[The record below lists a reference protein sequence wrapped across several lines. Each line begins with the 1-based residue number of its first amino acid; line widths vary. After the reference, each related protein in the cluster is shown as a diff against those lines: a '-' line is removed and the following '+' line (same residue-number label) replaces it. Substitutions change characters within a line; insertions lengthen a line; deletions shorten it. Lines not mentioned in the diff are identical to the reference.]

1 MKWEVVMEDNP
12 RGQPSPMYR
21 GLVALVSCS
30 PSIAVVTTDG
40 STVESDQWE
49 NVARLI
55 ARAPEQA
62 ARIAALESES
72 AQYRE
77 AAEKAEKEC
86 ERLRGVIE
94 RDRSLAA
101 TVFGSFQRAASAH
114 GWIIESRGSYEYDD
128 DRYRRE
134 FADAMHTMERAIEPL
149 RRLVADWSDCSTT
162 IDEIRKARAAL
173 RGGGGVRG

>member
-62 ARIAALESES
+62 ARIAAIESES

-77 AAEKAEKEC
+77 AAEKAREEC
-86 ERLRGVIE
+86 ERLRGE
-94 RDRSLAA
+94 
-101 TVFGSFQRAASAH
+101 SA
-114 GWIIESRGSYEYDD
+114 EA
-128 DRYRRE
+128 
-134 FADAMHTMERAIEPL
+134 FADWCDSRQPAFQAESLYGDVVAMCD
-149 RRLVADWSDCSTT
+149 LVD
-162 IDEIRKARAAL
+162 RFRAAL
-173 RGGGGVRG
+173 AAGEG